1 MIPPVRPR
9 HIPLFL
15 CLALAT
21 ALRAQV
27 TESPQTVAP
36 GKFLLETDGI
46 KLSYDRADPAGN
58 RYTGLAVASTILS
71 TGLTK
76 SLDLQVGATFFVKE
90 TFEFRGAREHR
101 SGVGDLLFRT
111 KWTFWRDDSVGA
123 ALAVLPYVKLPVN
136 SGGVGND
143 SVEGGFIVPW
153 EMKLN
158 DSFSAGAMF
167 QWDQV
172 RNNDDNGYDAHWGLS
187 GFVQQNFTRAFALYA
202 ETTMA
207 FSSAG
212 FSDWT
217 GTVGAGALLQ
227 ITSHVQLDYE
237 FQRGLNR
244 NATDWTHVFRVN
256 WEW

>member
-1 MIPPVRPR
+1 MIPTVRLQ
-9 HIPLFL
+9 HALIVLFV
-15 CLALAT
+15 ALAT
-21 ALRAQV
+21 ALHAQV
-27 TESPQTVAP
+27 TESPQTIAP

-46 KLSYDRADPAGN
+46 KLTYDRAGAAGN
-58 RYTGLAVASTILS
+58 RYTGVAVASSILS
-71 TGLTK
+71 AGLTK
-76 SLDLQVGATFFVKE
+76 SVDLQVGATFFLRE
-90 TFEFRGAREHR
+90 SFEFHGAREHR
-101 SGVGDLLFRT
+101 AGIGDLQFRT
-111 KWTFWRDDSVGA
+111 KWTFWRDDSIGA
-123 ALAVLPYVKLPVN
+123 ALAVIPYVKVPVN

-153 EMKLN
+153 EMKLSE
-158 DSFSAGAMF
+158 SFFAGAMF
-167 QWDQV
+167 QWDHV
-172 RNNDDNGYDAHWGLS
+172 RNDDDTGYDAHWLVT
-187 GFVQQNFTRAFALYA
+187 GFAQRNITRAFALYA

-212 FSDWT
+212 FSDWI
-217 GTVGAGALLQ
+217 GSVGAGALLQ